1 MKSSGKQIQEAIER
15 DGIFVRVPAGKQFY
29 LYVTQTLDQA
39 QGTRDN
45 RKNQEIWRNDN
56 EK

>member
-45 RKNQEIWRNDN
+45 RKNEEIWRNDN